1 MIGQEKVRN
10 CIKVL
15 FYLLQV
21 AVLLSGAF
29 CIVLSLV
36 LFTKKDSLIPIP
48 SKYLAPITAMCIL
61 SLVNGYL
68 GFVCLNS
75 ERKTKTFLF
84 ILTICALFNIQI
96 LLAMKSNKI
105 TENNEDWMNERW
117 NYFSIQ
123 QKAFIQN
130 KFGCC
135 GLETTTDRAS
145 GKCVF
150 DVPCA
155 NFFEK
160 MLRTLRSLI
169 QKVLVFMFFLETVSL
184 STFGF
189 LKFIK

>member
-10 CIKVL
+10 CIKVA

-29 CIVLSLV
+29 SIVLCIAI
-36 LFTKKDSLIPIP
+36 FTKKDSLVPIP
-48 SKYLAPITAMCIL
+48 NKYLAPISAMCIL
-61 SLVNGYL
+61 SLVNGFL

-105 TENNEDWMNERW
+105 TENSETWMNDRW
-117 NYFSIQ
+117 NHFSLRQ
-123 QKAFIQN
+123 RSFIQN
-130 KFGCC
+130 NFGCC
-135 GLETTTDRAS
+135 GLETIEDRVGGACS
-145 GKCVF
+145 F
-150 DVPCA
+150 DIPCSL
-155 NFFEK
+155 FFDK
-160 MLRTLRSLI
+160 MLKTLKSLI
-169 QKVLVFMFFLETVSL
+169 QKILVFMFFLETVSL
-184 STFGF
+184 SIFGF